1 MDDDPSIEVGYL
13 HCTKTSMPMSH
24 AVRLAPPLAVCC
36 LLSFQMMGQCELVT
50 VGTYSGSPLVGNE
63 NTPFPTN
70 TGSNIR
76 RAARTQYIFRAEEL
90 TAAGLC
96 PSNIIGLTLEALQG
110 DLTGPGPD
118 GVPGTL
124 DDFVDQCQLRIDVRL
139 GHTAQTSFYDEGTMT
154 PLPMDSAVM
163 TSSNIHTNSGLAM
176 YIAEGP
182 LELTLYP
189 DSFIWNGVDDV
200 VLDISWFR
208 NALNGLSPQLR
219 MDDEV
224 GFMCTRWIQIVDE
237 FALIHGNTLTDN
249 PLPPE
254 ASTGIHANRPVIAFR
269 TSDGLSTTIGQMTS
283 SSASFGWDPLASA
296 VVVTRADALDATTI
310 TCYDG
315 VGRVLG
321 AQRIPSGVLRTSI
334 PMDHAAPG
342 PIIIQAV
349 APDGRTLLRGVA
361 IKP

>member
-1 MDDDPSIEVGYL
+1 
-13 HCTKTSMPMSH
+13 MPMSY
-24 AVRLAPPLAVCC
+24 AVSLALPLAVCC
-36 LLSFQMMGQCELVT
+36 LLSFQMMGQCELVN

-76 RAARTQYIFRAEEL
+76 RAAHTHFSVRTEEL

-124 DDFVDQCQLRIDVRL
+124 DDFIDQCQLRIDVRL
-139 GHTAQTSFYDEGTMT
+139 GHTTQTSFYDEGTMT

-163 TSSNIHTNSGLAM
+163 TSSNIHINSTLAM

-182 LELTLYP
+182 LELALYP
-189 DSFIWNGVDDV
+189 DSFIWNGVEDL

-208 NALNGLSPQLR
+208 NPLNGLSPQLR

-237 FALIHGNTLTDN
+237 LSIGHGNTLTDN
-249 PLPPE
+249 PLPPQ
-254 ASTGIHANRPVIAFR
+254 ASTGIHANRPVITFQ
-269 TSDGLSTTIGQMTS
+269 TSDGLSTAIGQMPS
-283 SSASFGWDPLASA
+283 SAASFGWDPLASA
-296 VVVTRADALDATTI
+296 VVVTRADALGATTI

-321 AQRIPSGVLRTSI
+321 VQRIPSGVARTTI

-349 APDGRTLLRGVA
+349 AADGRSLLRGVTM
-361 IKP
+361 KP